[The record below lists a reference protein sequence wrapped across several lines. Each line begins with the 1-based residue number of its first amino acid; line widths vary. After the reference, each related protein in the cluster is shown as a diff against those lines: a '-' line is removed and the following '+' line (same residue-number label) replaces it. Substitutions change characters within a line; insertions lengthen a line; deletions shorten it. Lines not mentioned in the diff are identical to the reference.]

1 MNIRVEEDL
10 SGFAPRDCRFTATDD
25 DTYDGAEDSRN
36 RGMVGYGATPEAA
49 IADWHRLLEE
59 WALFEGDEP

>member
-59 WALFEGDEP
+59 WALFGGL